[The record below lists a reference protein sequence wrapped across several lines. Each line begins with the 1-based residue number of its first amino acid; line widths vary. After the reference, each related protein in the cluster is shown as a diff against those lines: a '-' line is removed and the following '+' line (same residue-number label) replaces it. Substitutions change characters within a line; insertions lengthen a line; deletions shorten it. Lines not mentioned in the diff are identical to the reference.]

1 VLRGGARRDR
11 GAYAAGADRGDRTG
25 GDPLD
30 AAQERRVRAVLA
42 LGGVPQSD
50 LPDGVQQVRLRLLER
65 TASGREAPRDVSAW
79 AAVVASNLAMDWHR
93 AKRRQERLGERLA
106 ALREPAHASG
116 EETSL
121 LSLAVARG
129 LDELPAAQRQVL
141 VLRFFADL
149 PVRDIA
155 EELDIP
161 EGTVKSRLH
170 TAVRALRA
178 RLHEDEVV

>member
-1 VLRGGARRDR
+1 MLRGKARRDR
-11 GAYAAGADRGDRTG
+11 GAAYTAGTDGTG

-65 TASGREAPRDVSAW
+65 AASGREAPRDVSAW

-106 ALREPAHASG
+106 SLRAPAHASG

-129 LDELPAAQRQVL
+129 LDELPAVQRQVV

-155 EELDIP
+155 EELGIP

-170 TAVRALRA
+170 TAVRTLRD
-178 RLHEDEVV
+178 RLHEDEVA

>member
-1 VLRGGARRDR
+1 VLRGGARRDQ
-11 GAYAAGADRGDRTG
+11 GAYAAGTDLTDRTG

-93 AKRRQERLGERLA
+93 VRRRQERLGERLA

-121 LSLAVARG
+121 LSLALARG

-155 EELDIP
+155 EELGVP

-170 TAVRALRA
+170 TAVRALRD

>member
-1 VLRGGARRDR
+1 MRGWAVLRGRIRRGRQASGAVD
-11 GAYAAGADRGDRTG
+11 D
-25 GDPLD
+25 DPLD

-42 LGGVPQSD
+42 LGGVPQTD

-65 TASGREAPRDVSAW
+65 AASGQEAPRDVSAW
-79 AAVVASNLAMDWHR
+79 AAVVASHLAMDWHR
-93 AKRRQERLGERLA
+93 ARRRQERLGERLA
-106 ALREPAHASG
+106 ALRPAGPPAD
-116 EETSL
+116 EETRL

-129 LDELPAAQRQVL
+129 LDGLPDAQRQVV
-141 VLRFFADL
+141 VLRFYADL
-149 PVRDIA
+149 PVRSIA
-155 EELDIP
+155 EQLGVP

>member
-1 VLRGGARRDR
+1 MLRGRIRRGRPAYGA
-11 GAYAAGADRGDRTG
+11 ADD
-25 GDPLD
+25 DPLD
-30 AAQERRVRAVLA
+30 PAQERRVRAVLA
-42 LGGVPQSD
+42 LGGVPQAD

-65 TASGREAPRDVSAW
+65 AANGQEAPRDVSAW

-106 ALREPAHASG
+106 ALRPAEQLPAD
-116 EETSL
+116 EETRL

-129 LDELPAAQRQVL
+129 LDGLPDAQRQVV
-141 VLRFFADL
+141 VLRFYADL
-149 PVRDIA
+149 PVRSIA
-155 EELDIP
+155 EQLGVP